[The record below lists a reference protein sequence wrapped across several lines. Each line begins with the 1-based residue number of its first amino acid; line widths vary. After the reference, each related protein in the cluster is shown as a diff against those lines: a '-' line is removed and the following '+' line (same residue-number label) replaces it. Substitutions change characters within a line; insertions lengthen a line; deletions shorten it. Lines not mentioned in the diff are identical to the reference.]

1 MPTEFSRLLDLLG
14 SGNSFPVR
22 NVVAILVC
30 MFFYG
35 IFIFR
40 ERDPSP
46 SSRHRTRPHALSPDS
61 ILRGGGR

>member
-1 MPTEFSRLLDLLG
+1 MPTEVLRFLDLLG
-14 SGNSFPVR
+14 AGQGAQVR
-22 NVVAILVC
+22 NAVAILIC
-30 MFFYG
+30 IFFYG

-46 SSRHRTRPHALSPDS
+46 SSRHRPRLHGLCPDS